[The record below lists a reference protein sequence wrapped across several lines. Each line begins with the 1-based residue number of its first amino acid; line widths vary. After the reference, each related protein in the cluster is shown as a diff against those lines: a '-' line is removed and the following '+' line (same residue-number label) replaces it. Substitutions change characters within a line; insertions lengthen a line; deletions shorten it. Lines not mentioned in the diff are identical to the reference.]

1 MKNIKYK
8 DKGVKIMNVPFTHDE
23 MEVINAEHARTLVSK
38 KQIVRKY
45 ILSKEFLTVNNK

>member
-23 MEVINAEHARTLVSK
+23 MELINEEHARTLVSK
-38 KQIVRKY
+38 KQIVRNF
-45 ILSKEFLTVNNK
+45 ILSKEFLTVNK